1 MVKVPNKA
9 HKYTDYMHSLTNYVH
24 KICDLHEY
32 RLLTH
37 TFPQITI
44 FAKDLQILQLVTA
57 IPGLRDNMV
66 HVQILL
72 VTALDTTIV
81 ISN

>member
-1 MVKVPNKA
+1 MN
-9 HKYTDYMHSLTNYVH
+9 
-24 KICDLHEY
+24 I
-32 RLLTH
+32 LLTH

-44 FAKDLQILQLVTA
+44 FAKDLQILQLVAA